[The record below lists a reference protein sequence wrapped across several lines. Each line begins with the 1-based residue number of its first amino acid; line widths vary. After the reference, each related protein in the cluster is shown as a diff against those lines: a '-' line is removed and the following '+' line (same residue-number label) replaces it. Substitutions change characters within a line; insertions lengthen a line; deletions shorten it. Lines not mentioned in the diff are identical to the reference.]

1 MLWMMMGY
9 NGNKYM
15 EKSQELFL
23 VILLYQKKILELSFP
38 NKQKN
43 KNFIRT

>member
-1 MLWMMMGY
+1 MFWIVKGY
-9 NGNKYM
+9 DVNKYM

-23 VILLYQKKILELSFP
+23 VILLYQKKILGLSFP